1 MRKRKKKTSI
11 LGKSKGNGSFPNSTS
26 GGGSLTSGGKGGVPT
41 PGKKVKKQRSASYTS
56 HKGSSVSKVGKS
68 SEGRSRS
75 HQYTLAQS
83 DILRQAA
90 YAVGRLVE
98 ADATGKHGV
107 SLKSL
112 TLGKNVRQKKAVYA
126 VTVETLK
133 YYRVLKSLV
142 DEVFGGDLGGMSEA
156 TLCVLVREIV
166 LGDGI
171 SRIGRAE
178 RLVLEKEEELKR
190 ELSNLVEQSG
200 VQSVSDMLPQ
210 NELMVA
216 AAKRKRT
223 LRVNL
228 AKVSVEEVKN
238 QLMEEFQ
245 SVSISEH
252 LPDVIEL
259 DPGSDLHSHTLVR
272 SGNVVLQS
280 LASCIPASVLD
291 PEPHWHVID
300 ACAAPGNKTTH
311 LAAIMS
317 HKATGTSDVRGKVF
331 AFDKDTR
338 RLEILKKNVA
348 LTGTTSIIEP
358 SCRDFLEADP
368 GEFARVDAILLD
380 PSCSGSG
387 TAVSRM
393 DYLLPNSS
401 QHVSQ
406 RGVMHVDER
415 VLSLKQF
422 QISVIQHAMSFPN
435 VKKIVYSTCSI
446 YYEENEGVIA
456 DVLEFA
462 KEHGFHVAEV
472 LPSWPRRGLVLQQEE
487 RQEDILPAG
496 EARKV
501 LRVDPIED
509 GTDGFFVAMFV
520 K

>member
-11 LGKSKGNGSFPNSTS
+11 LGKSKGNGPSPNST
-26 GGGSLTSGGKGGVPT
+26 GGGTHTAGGKGDVPT
-41 PGKKVKKQRSASYTS
+41 PGKKGNKQRSVSYTS
-56 HKGSSVSKVGKS
+56 HKGSSGFGVGKS

-75 HQYTLAQS
+75 HHHTLAHS

-133 YYRVLKSLV
+133 YYSVLKSLV
-142 DEVFGGDLGGMSEA
+142 NEVFGGDFGGMSEA
-156 TLCVLVREIV
+156 TMCVLVREIV
-166 LGDGI
+166 MGDGI
-171 SRIGRAE
+171 SRVGRAE
-178 RLVLEKEEELKR
+178 RLVLEKKEELKR
-190 ELSNLVEQSG
+190 ELSNLVEHSG
-200 VQSVSDMLPQ
+200 VKSVTDMLPQ
-210 NELMVA
+210 NELMAA

-238 QLMEEFQ
+238 RLRKEFQ
-245 SVSISEH
+245 SVSISKH

-259 DPGSDLHSHTLVR
+259 DPGSDLHSHALVR
-272 SGNVVLQS
+272 NGNVVLQS
-280 LASCIPASVLD
+280 FSSCIPASVLD

-317 HKATGTSDVRGKVF
+317 HKAKSTSDARGKVF
-331 AFDKDTR
+331 GFDKDKR

-358 SCRDFLEADP
+358 SCRDFLEAEP
-368 GEFARVDAILLD
+368 SEFARVDAILLD

-393 DYLLPNSS
+393 DYLLPNSR

-406 RGVMHVDER
+406 RGAMHVDER
-415 VLSLKQF
+415 VQSLKQF
-422 QISVIQHAMSFPN
+422 QISVIQHAMTFPN

-446 YYEENEGVIA
+446 YYEENEGVVA
-456 DVLEFA
+456 HVLEFA

-487 RQEDILPAG
+487 KQEDILPAG

>member
-1 MRKRKKKTSI
+1 MLSLCLFGLNVKPNRNRTQSVNQRKEKEEDQYSGEK
-11 LGKSKGNGSFPNSTS
+11 KGNGSFPNSTS
-26 GGGSLTSGGKGGVPT
+26 GGGTLTGGGKGGVPT

-133 YYRVLKSLV
+133 YYSVLKSLV
-142 DEVFGGDLGGMSEA
+142 NEVFGVILG
-156 TLCVLVREIV
+156 
-166 LGDGI
+166 
-171 SRIGRAE
+171 
-178 RLVLEKEEELKR
+178 KEEELKR

-348 LTGTTSIIEP
+348 LT
-358 SCRDFLEADP
+358 
-368 GEFARVDAILLD
+368 VDAILLD

-401 QHVSQ
+401 QHVTQ

-446 YYEENEGVIA
+446 YYEENERVVA
-456 DVLEFA
+456 HVLEFA
-462 KEHGFHVAEV
+462 KEHGFHVAKV